1 MPLAVT
7 RPSAATAALLLALS
21 CAVAS
26 LATASAAVS
35 RGAAM
40 PATRSSSTQ
49 EASRASSYYKKD
61 KYGYD
66 KKEYKSNKKYTNN
79 YSKKCD
85 HPVVPY
91 QEFYIPGKSRLSV
104 AIEIINNEAGGVNLC
119 ESAPTA
125 CPIFCAFELGGEIER
140 PITNTSL
147 CLVHIDKATF
157 DLNGTAHDQHDK
169 IFSAEATLDFTVVKP
184 QELAD
189 SGVDLDFT
197 SGFDCVIKK
206 SDKAAKKEDVRTA
219 RCTSNFATSST
230 LSGEGLLQPGIAV
243 DIDLHLPTDKN
254 CYATVAGGTA
264 LIPYQELQT
273 GGLDLDPPFSG
284 LALFIRTLS
293 GVADFQK
300 AYYY

>member
-40 PATRSSSTQ
+40 PATRSSITQ

-61 KYGYD
+61 KYGYG

-79 YSKKCD
+79 SKKCD
-85 HPVVPY
+85 YPVVPY

-104 AIEIINNEAGGVNLC
+104 AIEIFDNDNMQNLC
-119 ESAPTA
+119 ANSTLD
-125 CPIFCAFELGGEIER
+125 CTSLCAITLGGEIER

-169 IFSAEATLDFTVVKP
+169 IFSAEATLNVTVVKP
-184 QELAD
+184 QQLAGA
-189 SGVDLDFT
+189 GVNLDFT
-197 SGFDCVIKK
+197 SGFDCVIEK

>member
-61 KYGYD
+61 KYGYG

-85 HPVVPY
+85 YPVVPY

-104 AIEIINNEAGGVNLC
+104 AIEIFDNDNMRNLC
-119 ESAPTA
+119 ASSTSA
-125 CPIFCAFELGGEIER
+125 CEEFCASLGGEIDLE
-140 PITNTSL
+140 TTGL

-169 IFSAEATLDFTVVKP
+169 IFSAEATLNVTVVKP
-184 QELAD
+184 QNLTDA
-189 SGVDLDFT
+189 GVNLDFT
-197 SGFDCVIKK
+197 SGFDCVIEK

-264 LIPYQELQT
+264 LIPYQELET
-273 GGLDLDPPFSG
+273 GGLDVGNGAFT
-284 LALFIRTLS
+284 LFIRTLS

>member
-21 CAVAS
+21 CTVAS

-61 KYGYD
+61 KYGYG

-85 HPVVPY
+85 YPVVPY

-104 AIEIINNEAGGVNLC
+104 AIEIVVTSAGANLC
-119 ESAPTA
+119 ALNATD
-125 CPIFCAFELGGEIER
+125 CARICAEFLGGEIET
-140 PITNTSL
+140 PTTATSL

-219 RCTSNFATSST
+219 RCTSNFVTSST

-264 LIPYQELQT
+264 LIPYQELET
-273 GGLDLDPPFSG
+273 GGLDVGNGAFT
-284 LALFIRTLS
+284 LFIRTLS

>member
-40 PATRSSSTQ
+40 PATRSSITQ
-49 EASRASSYYKKD
+49 EASRASYYKKD
-61 KYGYD
+61 KYGYG

-85 HPVVPY
+85 YPVVPY

-104 AIEIINNEAGGVNLC
+104 AIEIFDNDNMQNLC
-119 ESAPTA
+119 ANSTLD
-125 CPIFCAFELGGEIER
+125 CTSLCAITLGGEIER

-219 RCTSNFATSST
+219 RCTSNFVTSST

>member
-40 PATRSSSTQ
+40 PATRSSITQ
-49 EASRASSYYKKD
+49 EASRASYYKKD
-61 KYGYD
+61 KYGYG

-79 YSKKCD
+79 SKKCD
-85 HPVVPY
+85 YPVVPY

-169 IFSAEATLDFTVVKP
+169 IFSAEATLNVTVVKP
-184 QELAD
+184 QNLTDA
-189 SGVDLDFT
+189 GVNLDFT
-197 SGFDCVIKK
+197 SGFDCVIEK

-264 LIPYQELQT
+264 LIPYQELET
-273 GGLDLDPPFSG
+273 GGLDVGNGAFT
-284 LALFIRTLS
+284 LFIRTLS

>member
-40 PATRSSSTQ
+40 PATRSSITQ

-61 KYGYD
+61 KYGYG

-85 HPVVPY
+85 YPVVPY

-104 AIEIINNEAGGVNLC
+104 AIEIVVTSAGANLC
-119 ESAPTA
+119 ALNATD
-125 CPIFCAFELGGEIER
+125 CARICAEFLGGEIET
-140 PITNTSL
+140 PTTATSL

-219 RCTSNFATSST
+219 RCTSNFVTSST
-230 LSGEGLLQPGIAV
+230 LSGEGLLQPGVAV
-243 DIDLHLPTDKN
+243 DIDLHLHTDKN

-264 LIPYQELQT
+264 LIPYQEVET
-273 GGLDLDPPFSG
+273 DGRDIGVVDTLDLT
-284 LALFIRTLS
+284 LFIRTFS